1 MKKMTIYYGST
12 TGTCETLASSIAQA
26 LGISN
31 DNVHNVTEMTK
42 EDLENNDVLI
52 LGSSTWGCG
61 DLQDDWYVGVEILKK
76 ADLTGKKVALFACG
90 DGESYGDTFCEA
102 MTHIHDALSGSG
114 CTFIGKVPTTDYTF
128 TSSTA
133 VDGDDFI
140 GLALDDVNESDKS
153 EARIANWA
161 KQIEAEMA

>member
-12 TGTCETLASSIAQA
+12 TGTCETLAASIAQA
-26 LGISN
+26 LGMSN

-61 DLQDDWYVGVEILKK
+61 DLQDDWYDGVEILKK

-102 MTHIHDALSGSG
+102 MTA
-114 CTFIGKVPTTDYTF
+114 DYTF

-161 KQIEAEMA
+161 KQLEAEMA